1 KYLKND
7 IEAIVM
13 YKGIQVGILKISDS
27 GEYTFSY
34 TASNGSVGTVSISG
48 ALLDKEAPKTVTE
61 YVYNPS
67 AANSKDSVTAK
78 VTVSDNITL
87 ADSIRL
93 VSVSGRDN
101 DGNEFAPKDITKG
114 GSGEYLLT
122 FPNNGFAD
130 LVFEDGAG
138 NTTSVGLNVSNLD
151 RTAPRAFISYSTV
164 NPTNSDVVAT
174 ITFDKLADY
183 QIYEQGSN
191 TPTRDYTGTYSSSI
205 RYIFENN
212 GTKVFK
218 FRDVSG
224 NETEGLIASVSNIDK
239 DRPKLTARV
248 EYNKIVDDNGNLKDM
263 PGAATI
269 VLDAEAPDV
278 LTGGE
283 SDTVFIQNS
292 SQSRYHSVMD
302 NGEYIYKYMDAAGN
316 FDALTVTVDGI
327 DRTQPTATDSGNPT
341 EWTNQVPT
349 VTVTP
354 NAKSS
359 GYKTYI
365 VQNGQKLDKVE
376 FSPTKNG
383 TYAFEVADEA
393 GNTGTHNVE
402 VTKVDLDAPI
412 ISINRGTR
420 DIYIN
425 SGEFDTAK
433 KAEFEDV
440 TAEDEQSGVVNGV
453 AVAYDPLF
461 DGKTAGR
468 YPVTFTAADKAGNV
482 TNMTRYIQII
492 GPNDV
497 FAAINGNILVP
508 GEQVNYLKSDELKLT
523 FVNADKVGNKVS
535 YAFAKGFLT
544 GAQMKGARYKALA
557 NPSDTIELKPEQ
569 TGMYTLFVQTE
580 NRKVLVM
587 YVFIAG

>member
-1 KYLKND
+1 
-7 IEAIVM
+7 M
-13 YKGIQVGILKISDS
+13 
-27 GEYTFSY
+27 
-34 TASNGSVGTVSISG
+34 
-48 ALLDKEAPKTVTE
+48 
-61 YVYNPS
+61 
-67 AANSKDSVTAK
+67 
-78 VTVSDNITL
+78 
-87 ADSIRL
+87 
-93 VSVSGRDN
+93 
-101 DGNEFAPKDITKG
+101 
-114 GSGEYLLT
+114 
-122 FPNNGFAD
+122 
-130 LVFEDGAG
+130 
-138 NTTSVGLNVSNLD
+138 
-151 RTAPRAFISYSTV
+151 
-164 NPTNSDVVAT
+164 
-174 ITFDKLADY
+174 ADY

-239 DRPKLTARV
+239 DKPKLTARV

-327 DRTQPTATDSGNPT
+327 DRTQPTATDSSNPT

-440 TAEDEQSGVVNGV
+440 TAEDEQSGVANGV

-544 GAQMKGARYKALA
+544 GAQMKGASYKALA